1 MMRLLLCHIALMLA
15 AAACAPAASRH
26 GADPAPR
33 DAAEESVPLPA
44 VPGELTDPAARA
56 DWLCAHFW
64 DSLDMADRSRSLD
77 TAYME
82 QSFANFAS
90 VLPLASSD
98 ESRMHAVEAVM
109 NRAES
114 AGADVRD
121 RLLEIAQ
128 LYLYEPESPVYDEN
142 LYAFFARYAA
152 DHVPD
157 RAVAA
162 RAALDDIARNAPG
175 TRAPDIRLMRPDG
188 STVRLLRGASGQA
201 GIILF
206 FYEPGCE
213 RCAAAKRLLA
223 GDAVVSRAVADGA
236 LRVVMVCLDADTH
249 RHAWLRDAESLP
261 PAGRQA
267 LMLTAKPT
275 KATPCAPHPRSI
287 CSTPTA
293 PLSSRTLRL
302 PSSSRCLEAAKC
314 GC

>member
-15 AAACAPAASRH
+15 AAACTPAASRH
-26 GADPAPR
+26 DADPAPR
-33 DAAEESVPLPA
+33 GAAEESVPLPA
-44 VPGELTDPAARA
+44 VPGGLTDPAARA

-98 ESRMHAVEAVM
+98 ETRMQAVNAVM
-109 NRAES
+109 SRADR
-114 AGADVRD
+114 AGDDVRD

-128 LYLYEPESPVYDEN
+128 LYLYEPESPMYDEN

-152 DHVPD
+152 EHVPD

-175 TRAPDIRLMRPDG
+175 TRAPDIRLLRPDG
-188 STVRLLRGASGQA
+188 STVRLLRGASRQA
-201 GIILF
+201 GIMLF

-213 RCAAAKRLLA
+213 RCAAVRNMLEA
-223 GDAVVSRAVADGA
+223 DATVGRAVTDGA

-249 RHAWLRDAESLP
+249 RSAWLRDAESLP
-261 PAGRQA
+261 PGWETGLDAFGEADERY
-267 LMLTAKPT
+267 TVR
-275 KATPCAPHPRSI
+275 ATPSLYLLHPDGTVILKDAP
-287 CSTPTA
+287 A
-293 PLSSRTLRL
+293 PLLLHMLGSR
-302 PSSSRCLEAAKC
+302 
-314 GC
+314 

>member
-1 MMRLLLCHIALMLA
+1 MMRLLLCHIALILA
-15 AAACAPAASRH
+15 AAACTPAASRH

-33 DAAEESVPLPA
+33 GAAKESVPLPA

-98 ESRMHAVEAVM
+98 ESRMRAVEAVM
-109 NRAES
+109 SRAES

-152 DHVPD
+152 EHVPG

-175 TRAPDIRLMRPDG
+175 TRAPDIRLQRPDG
-188 STVRLLRGASGQA
+188 STVHLLRGASRQA

-223 GDAVVSRAVADGA
+223 GDAVVSRAVTDGA

-249 RHAWLRDAESLP
+249 RRAWLRDAESLP
-261 PAGRQA
+261 PGWETGLDADGEADEGYTVR
-267 LMLTAKPT
+267 
-275 KATPCAPHPRSI
+275 ATPSLYLLHPDGTVILKDAP
-287 CSTPTA
+287 A
-293 PLSSRTLRL
+293 PLLLQMLGSR
-302 PSSSRCLEAAKC
+302 
-314 GC
+314 